1 MTYQELEARYEILVN
16 RKNTINYDR
25 YNGIYERWNHA
36 VLTRNHIPP
45 FWMYDP
51 NPAGREIYPGGPG
64 GGQRPQELF
73 RCGPVGQRRGRLPLL
88 V

>member
-1 MTYQELEARYEILVN
+1 MTYQELQARYEILVN

-45 FWMYDP
+45 F
-51 NPAGREIYPGGPG
+51 
-64 GGQRPQELF
+64 
-73 RCGPVGQRRGRLPLL
+73 
-88 V
+88 